1 LSSTGSAAAQ
11 PPFLHD
17 DAAFLLD
24 FRRVERHGVRP
35 VLKDEHRLVE
45 HVRTVGRNRQHVLRV
60 VEARLRVDVRTEL
73 HADRL
78 QEGDDGHLRIVR
90 RAVEGHVLDEVR
102 EPALVL
108 VFEHRSG
115 GDDEPQ
121 LRALLGFRVGADVI
135 PQPVGERRP
144 DDRGIDGYRLAQRER
159 FRARIGN
166 RRAAGRLRAAG
177 TAERTHED
185 GDRQHARGTSQGGHA
200 RDYPPV

>member
-1 LSSTGSAAAQ
+1 MS
-11 PPFLHD
+11 
-17 DAAFLLD
+17 
-24 FRRVERHGVRP
+24 VVRP
-35 VLKDEHRLVE
+35 VLEDEERTVEHARLVGRHRQHEHRLVE
-45 HVRTVGRNRQHVLRV
+45 RRV
-60 VEARLRVDVRTEL
+60 RVDVGAEA
-73 HADRL
+73 HAERLKERDRL
-78 QEGDDGHLRIVR
+78 LLREVAC
-90 RAVEGHVLDEVR
+90 AVERHVLDDVR
-102 EPALVL
+102 EPLLVVL
-108 VFEHRSG
+108 FEDGSG
-115 GDDEPQ
+115 PDDEPQ